1 VQSNRIHEGYPVT
14 NFTTQSEPEI
24 QQPDPFEQPLAE
36 ERDKPRDP
44 QKTANRLRLLWEQR
58 RLLFRMAV
66 GGLVLST
73 VIAFLI
79 PKRYTS
85 TTRLMPPDQGEG
97 MGMGMVA
104 ALAGKTSGLG
114 AIGSSLL
121 GLKSTGAL
129 FVGVLQSRTV
139 EDHLVEQ
146 FNLQKVYG
154 VRYEQD
160 ARKMLAEQTGVGE
173 DRKSGIITVSVND
186 RSPERAADMAR
197 AYVESLNSVIVSS
210 NTSAAHRER
219 VFLEGRLKQVKQSLE
234 NAEKQFGEFASK
246 NTAIDIKAQ
255 GIAMVDAAAKVQGAL
270 IAAESELQGLKQIY
284 TDNNVR
290 IRSLGARVAELKAQ
304 LQKLG
309 GNSEGLSEVDGQ
321 GGGSLYPTIRKLPL
335 LGIPYAD
342 LYRRLKIEEAVD
354 ETLTQEYELAKVQ
367 EAKETPSVKVLDPAS
382 VPQKKS
388 YPPHL
393 FIMFL
398 GTCLALGLGLA
409 WVLGRAL
416 WEETRDEDPRK
427 VLALEVFETAKA
439 RLPWAS
445 QNGSRI
451 AAVRRKLLSR
461 VNGWRK
467 ST

>member
-1 VQSNRIHEGYPVT
+1 MT

-24 QQPDPFEQPLAE
+24 QQPDPFEQALAE
-36 ERDKPRDP
+36 ERDEPRDS
-44 QKTANRLRLLWEQR
+44 QKTAKRLRLLWEQR

-66 GGLVLST
+66 GGLLLST
-73 VIAFLI
+73 VIAFLV
-79 PKRYTS
+79 PKRYIS
-85 TTRLMPPDQGEG
+85 TTRLMPPDQAEG
-97 MGMGMVA
+97 MGMGMFA
-104 ALAGKTSGLG
+104 ALAGKAGGLG
-114 AIGSSLL
+114 TLGSSLL
-121 GLKSTGAL
+121 GMKSSGAL

-139 EDHLVEQ
+139 QDDLVEQ
-146 FNLQKVYG
+146 FNLRKVYG

-160 ARKMLAEQTGVGE
+160 ARKILAEQTGVGE
-173 DRKSGIITVSVND
+173 DRKSGIITVSVTD

-197 AYVESLNSVIVSS
+197 AYVEKLNTVIVTS

-255 GIAMVDAAAKVQGAL
+255 GIAMVDAAAKVQGEL

-290 IRSLGARVAELKAQ
+290 VRSLGARIAEIKAQ

-309 GNSEGLSEVDGQ
+309 GNSESLGEVDGQ
-321 GGGSLYPTIRKLPL
+321 DGGSQYPTIRKLPL

-354 ETLTQEYELAKVQ
+354 ETLTQQYELAKVQ

-388 YPPHL
+388 YPPRL
-393 FIMFL
+393 LLMFL
-398 GTCLALGLGLA
+398 GTCVALGLGLG
-409 WVLGRAL
+409 WVFGRAL
-416 WEETRDEDPRK
+416 WEETRAEDPRK
-427 VLALEVFETAKA
+427 ILAMEVFETAKA
-439 RLPWAS
+439 RIPWAS
-445 QNGSRI
+445 QKGSRL
-451 AAVRRKLLSR
+451 AAVQRKILGRLNGRRKSA
-461 VNGWRK
+461 
-467 ST
+467 